1 MLAAYDHSTFGVAGR
16 PRLSPLDDLPEIP
29 FWDVN
34 GFENAAEVIDLY
46 KQPVGSIVYGCTD
59 ASPVSRSLS
68 AVASADATAGTTS
81 QMNRSTSS
89 LAPSNSVNTL
99 QATNQVSG
107 TASSTLNARQPPENT
122 VTTYYTVG
130 SQGQSTSAPTS
141 SSVIHTQLPAPL
153 STSSGDRNSQALG
166 QDPSQTAATGRAVT
180 AYQSPSTSP
189 GRASTTG
196 LPLASGTTV
205 ATTQVPGRTNMPQ
218 IVDSGT
224 KPGYYFHQLAGMAIV
239 RSQDGYLSSNGVGDW
254 VYDTFA
260 FYRLHAK
267 RSWRHTLT
275 NSLYYKTTLF
285 RRAAVP
291 SGYTGVEAFWKVA
304 PGQEDQ
310 FIYPDGG
317 APASAVTSTNS
328 ISQGVRDANT
338 AAAETEDNV
347 VTGENSAVEA
357 SPSSLSTIATPKA
370 HAQDGVEDGATAKE
384 LTQDPMSSTQ
394 HIISEE
400 RVASVSSNQVDE
412 PAVSKMLAMYY
423 LPLGIYYSLQVHTF
437 SGIYGRRTYYSGA
450 TEEEF
455 KLFYTTESLITTED
469 ENLTSIEQNV
479 LRHVR
484 RGKTDLVE
492 GDNNQIKHD
501 LRCRFWVSDGVT
513 RTSSVLDDSNE
524 WYPIAGASP
533 TRRNAQLYD
542 WFMHRDAYYD
552 DLEHTGLRNKHIR
565 KDTLRSDIRCFLY
578 LAKDEAKAQA
588 AIARQLHP
596 LTGGGLQ

>member
-1 MLAAYDHSTFGVAGR
+1 MLVAYDHSAFGVAGR
-16 PRLSPLDDLPEIP
+16 PRLSPLDDLPEVP

-46 KQPVGSIVYGCTD
+46 KQPVDSIIYGCTD
-59 ASPVSRSLS
+59 VPLISRSLS
-68 AVASADATAGTTS
+68 AITS
-81 QMNRSTSS
+81 PEPST
-89 LAPSNSVNTL
+89 SVNTR
-99 QATNQVSG
+99 QATNQVSS
-107 TASSTLNARQPPENT
+107 TASSTLSARQPPENT
-122 VTTYYTVG
+122 VTAYHTVG

-153 STSSGDRNSQALG
+153 STSSGDHSSQALG
-166 QDPSQTAATGRAVT
+166 KDLSQIAATGRAVT

-189 GRASTTG
+189 GRAPTTG

-205 ATTQVPGRTNMPQ
+205 ATTQLAGRTNVPQ
-218 IVDSGT
+218 IVDPGN
-224 KPGYYFHQLAGMAIV
+224 KPGYFFHQLAGMAIV
-239 RSQDGYLSSNGVGDW
+239 RSQDGYLTSNGVGDW
-254 VYDTFA
+254 VYNTFA

-275 NSLYYKTTLF
+275 NCLYYKTALF
-285 RRAAVP
+285 RRATVP
-291 SGYTGVEAFWKVA
+291 SGYTGVEAFWKAA

-317 APASAVTSTNS
+317 APAFAVPSTNS
-328 ISQGVRDANT
+328 TSQGVRDANT
-338 AAAETEDNV
+338 AAAEMEDNV
-347 VTGENSAVEA
+347 VAGEISPVEA
-357 SPSSLSTIATPKA
+357 SPPSLSTTATPKA
-370 HAQDGVEDGATAKE
+370 HAQDGLEDGATAGE
-384 LTQDPMSSTQ
+384 PTQDPMSSTQ
-394 HIISEE
+394 QIASEE

-412 PAVSKMLAMYY
+412 PSASKMLAMYY
-423 LPLGIYYSLQVHTF
+423 LPLGIYYSLQVRTF
-437 SGIYGRRTYYSGA
+437 SSIYGRRTYYSGA

-455 KLFYTTESLITTED
+455 KFFYTTESLITTED
-469 ENLTSIEQNV
+469 GNLTSIEQNV
-479 LRHVR
+479 LRHLR

-501 LRCRFWVSDGVT
+501 LKCRFWVSDGVT

-552 DLEHTGLRNKHIR
+552 DLEHAGLRNKHIR
-565 KDTLRSDIRCFLY
+565 KDTLRSDIRCFFY
-578 LAKDEAKAQA
+578 LAKDEVKAQA
-588 AIARQLHP
+588 AIARQLHRS
-596 LTGGGLQ
+596 TGGELQ